1 MSEEKQKKSGEQ
13 KKKKQTGKKRGKV
26 YNIVLSI
33 IAVILAAVLVVG
45 NILAFNVYTTTLD
58 SFFTS
63 FSESGDTETE
73 TDSDD
78 WYAIAAEI
86 ESEGAVLLLNE
97 NDTLPLSGLT
107 QINLLGYRSY
117 NHVFSGTGSGAT
129 DSTSAVTLKAALEN
143 KGITVNPAPEDAG
156 IYTISFTDDTEG
168 MGLYSRFMGASFSLT
183 NEPAVSEFTGDAS
196 FENMAA
202 YSDTVIVTFGRI
214 GGEGSDSI
222 TADPAELDGAEHFL
236 ELSDTEKELL
246 QTACDTFETVIVLI
260 NSGNAMELGFLE
272 EYDIDAALWVG
283 DVGARGM
290 EAVVD
295 ILTGDVNPSGRLTDT
310 YAYDATS
317 APSYAYYGDFSFSN
331 YENTY
336 VNYAEGIYVGYRW
349 YETADAE
356 GFFDEVDNEYGTGYE
371 GVVQFPFG
379 YGLSYTTFE
388 QEITGGTAD
397 GSVLA
402 QGEDITVEVTVT
414 NTGDVAGKD
423 VVELYYTAPYTNG
436 GIEKASVVLADF
448 DKTQELAAG
457 DSETLTIT
465 LNADDLASYDTSAD
479 GGNGAYVLEAGDYVL
494 SIRSDSHTVLDE
506 ITLTVEEDI
515 VYSESEDGARSS
527 DETAA
532 ANTFEDAASGL
543 AVLSRADSFAN
554 YDEVMS
560 LGTMEATDEM
570 IDSMENHSDYDASYD
585 EIEVSYTEGV
595 DYGASG
601 SLTLED
607 MAGVEFEDE
616 LWDELISQMSLE
628 DLTTLVTQGGW
639 GTAAIDS
646 VGKSADTHID
656 SSQGLV
662 RVVGSTPIL
671 GTAYPSGIVQ
681 AATWNKDLMVKYAS
695 YYADEA
701 HSYGVSGL
709 YAPSINIHRSPF
721 GGRNYEYFSEDP
733 VLSGQMAAAFIEG
746 AGEKGMITYI
756 KHYALNEQDT
766 NRSSAATFA
775 DEQTIREIYI
785 KGFEEAVKNSD
796 ATAVM
801 SSMNRIGT
809 TWTGASYGLCTQTL
823 RNEWG
828 FTGYIITDATEG
840 DYMYDVE
847 AGLRAGNDMWLTS
860 STVTARADSDADIYY
875 LQRAAKRILYVIANA
890 DIVEAQIAPWRTWM
904 AILDAALVIAILA
917 LAALVVLNVR
927 KTKNMEI
934 VNE

>member
-1 MSEEKQKKSGEQ
+1 MSEGTSKKVH
-13 KKKKQTGKKRGKV
+13 GKV
-26 YNIVLSI
+26 YNGVLGG
-33 IAVILAAVLVVG
+33 IALLLAVVLVVF
-45 NILAFNVYTTTLD
+45 NVLVFNVYTTTLD

-63 FSESGDTETE
+63 FSESEGVETE

-86 ESEGAVLLLNE
+86 ESEGAVLLRNE
-97 NDTLPLSGLT
+97 NNTLPLT
-107 QINLLGYRSY
+107 DVTKINLLGYRSY

-129 DSTSAVTLKAALEN
+129 DSSSAVTLKDALEAS
-143 KGITVNPAPEDAG
+143 GIEVNPAPEEAG
-156 IYTISFTDDTEG
+156 IYTISFNDETEG
-168 MGLYSRFMGASFSLT
+168 TGLYSRFMGASFSLT
-183 NEPAVSEFTGDAS
+183 SEPSVSEFTGDAS
-196 FENMAA
+196 FENLAA
-202 YSDTVIVTFGRI
+202 YSDTAIVTIGRI
-214 GGEGSDSI
+214 GGEGSDPI
-222 TADPAELDGAEHFL
+222 TADTADLDGAEHYL
-236 ELSDTEKELL
+236 ELSDTERELL
-246 QTACDTFETVIVLI
+246 ETACETFETVIVLI

-295 ILTGDVNPSGRLTDT
+295 ILTGAVNPSGRLTDT

-317 APSYAYYGDFSFSN
+317 APSYENFGDFSFSN
-331 YENTY
+331 YDNAY

-349 YETADAE
+349 YETADEE
-356 GFFDEVDNEYGTGYE
+356 GFFDDVDNEYGTGYE
-371 GVVQFPFG
+371 GVVQYPFG
-379 YGLSYTTFE
+379 YGLSYTTFS
-388 QEITGGTAD
+388 QEISGGTAD
-397 GSVLA
+397 GTVVS
-402 QGEDITVEVTVT
+402 QGEDITIEVTVT

-423 VVELYYTAPYTNG
+423 VVELYYSAPYYNG
-436 GIEKASVVLADF
+436 GIEKSSVVLADF
-448 DKTQELAAG
+448 DKTQELEAG
-457 DSETLTIT
+457 ASETITIT
-465 LNADDLASYDTSAD
+465 VNVDDLSSYDETAD
-479 GGNGAYVLEAGDYVL
+479 GGIGAYVLEAGEYVI

-506 ITLTVEEDI
+506 ITVIVEEDI
-515 VYSESEDGARSS
+515 VYSDSEDGARSS
-527 DETAA
+527 DDTAA
-532 ANTFEDAASGL
+532 ENAFEDAASGL
-543 AVLSRADSFAN
+543 AVLSRADGFAN

-570 IDSMENHSDYDASYD
+570 IESMENHSEYDASYD

-595 DYGASG
+595 DYGTSG

-607 MAGVEFEDE
+607 VAGLDYDDE
-616 LWDELISQMSLE
+616 TWDELIAQMSLD

-639 GTAAIDS
+639 GTAEIDS

-681 AATWNKDLMVKYAS
+681 AATWNKDLMYKYAS

-746 AGEKGMITYI
+746 ASSKGMITYI

-785 KGFEEAVKNSD
+785 KGFEEAVKNSS

-809 TWTGASYGLCTQTL
+809 VWTGASYGLLTQTL
-823 RNEWG
+823 RDEWG
-828 FTGYIITDATEG
+828 FTGYVITDATEG

-860 STVTARADSDADIYY
+860 STVTASTDSDADIYY
-875 LQRAAKRILYVIANA
+875 LQRSAKRILYAIANA
-890 DIVEAQIAPWRTWM
+890 DIVEAQIAPWRTW
-904 AILDAALVIAILA
+904 AVILDVALVIAILA
-917 LAALVVLNVR
+917 LAALVAVNVVRGR
-927 KTKNMEI
+927 KSKA
-934 VNE
+934 